1 VWETVRPRSTR
12 ALRAFGGLPTV
23 LIEDAA
29 LVAEALDRAAAG
41 MDFADA
47 LHLGRS
53 GRCDG
58 FASFDQRFIK
68 AAVDVGVVD
77 VAEF

>member
-1 VWETVRPRSTR
+1 M
-12 ALRAFGGLPTV
+12 

-29 LVAEALDRAAAG
+29 LVAEALDRVAAG

-47 LHLGRS
+47 LHLGWS

-68 AAVDVGVVD
+68 AASAAGVVGV
-77 VAEF
+77 AEV